1 MEKKLP
7 NILWYCTDQQRS
19 DTINKLGNKYINTPN
34 LNKFIEN
41 GIVFKNTYVQ
51 SPICTPSRSSFLTGR
66 YPATT
71 HAHRNGAEN
80 FPDHEV
86 LVTKILKD
94 NGYDCALIG
103 KLHLASAEGGVE
115 KRTDDYE
122 EIAIK
127 RFKTYEK
134 STEPVIEYYKKI
146 NLLKVIDGERSIEQI
161 NKEISDIIDL
171 I

>member
-115 KRTDDYE
+115 KRTDDGYDT
-122 EIAIK
+122 
-127 RFKTYEK
+127 FYYSHD
-134 STEPVIEYYKKI
+134 STPKLNPEYDDYKKWI
-146 NLLKVIDGERSIEQI
+146 VEEKKQDLKKVFEKNLKAI
-161 NKEISDIIDL
+161 
-171 I
+171 